1 MEIKFF
7 LYGTLFGWLS
17 VVAAKLISVLFDA
30 RPPTDDKEGP

>member
-1 MEIKFF
+1 
-7 LYGTLFGWLS
+7 